1 MKNLL
6 YIGNK
11 LSEHGNTETS
21 IETLGKF
28 LEAEGYTVNYASS
41 KKNKIFRMLDMIFK
55 TCKYAK
61 KVDYV
66 LIDTYSTYNFW
77 YAFIISQL
85 CRVLGV
91 KYISKLHG
99 GDLPSRIKR
108 SRFFCDMIFMNAY
121 INVAPSYY
129 LLDAFQKRGY
139 LKLIY
144 IPNTIELDNYLFTK
158 REFSNPKL
166 LWVRSFAKIYN
177 PGMAIKVL
185 SELKKEYPTA
195 SLCMVG
201 PIKDESYEETV
212 HLAKKMKVKVDF
224 TGKLSKEEWLELS
237 KQYTVFIN
245 TTHFDNTPISVIE
258 AMAIGLPVVSTNVG
272 GIPYLLQHQ
281 KNALL
286 VNDNDVEKMVSEIK
300 TLVINPN
307 LVTQLTEN
315 ALVTVKKF
323 DWEIVK
329 KQWFELLN

>member
-1 MKNLL
+1 MKHLL

-21 IETLGKF
+21 IETLGTF
-28 LEAEGYTVNYASS
+28 LETEGYTVYYASS
-41 KKNKIFRMLDMIFK
+41 KKNKMLRLLDMIIK
-55 TCKYAK
+55 TFTYAG

-99 GDLPSRIKR
+99 GDLPTRIKK
-108 SRFFCDMIFMNAY
+108 SRFFCDMIFKNADS
-121 INVAPSYY
+121 NVAPSNY
-129 LLDAFQKRGY
+129 LFNAFQTNGY
-139 LKLIY
+139 SKLIY
-144 IPNTIELDNYLFTK
+144 IPNTIELEKYLFTK
-158 REFSNPKL
+158 RESIQPKL

-177 PGMAIKVL
+177 PMMAIKVL
-185 SELKKEYPTA
+185 SALKKEYPGA

-201 PIKDESYEETV
+201 PIKDESYEETEL
-212 HLAKKMKVKVDF
+212 LAKKMKVEVTF
-224 TGKLSKEEWLELS
+224 TGKLSKEEWIELS
-237 KQYTVFIN
+237 KEYNVFIN
-245 TTHFDNTPISVIE
+245 TTHYDNTPISVIE

-286 VNDNDVEKMVSEIK
+286 VEDNDAKKMVLEINNLLK
-300 TLVINPN
+300 DPN
-307 LVTQLTEN
+307 LVMQLTEN
-315 ALVTVKKF
+315 ALETVKKF
-323 DWEIVK
+323 DWKIVK

>member
-21 IETLGKF
+21 IETLGTF
-28 LEAEGYTVNYASS
+28 LEAEGYTVYYASS
-41 KKNKIFRMLDMIFK
+41 EKNKILRMLDMIFK
-55 TCKYAK
+55 TFKYAR

-77 YAFIISQL
+77 YAFIVSQL
-85 CRVLGV
+85 CRILGV
-91 KYISKLHG
+91 RYISKLHG
-99 GDLPSRIKR
+99 GDLPRRIKK
-108 SRFFCDMIFMNAY
+108 SKFFCNMIFKHAY
-121 INVAPSYY
+121 INVAPSNY
-129 LLDAFQKRGY
+129 LLHAFQTNGY
-139 LKLIY
+139 SNLIY
-144 IPNTIELDNYLFTK
+144 IPNTIELQNYIFTK
-158 REFSNPKL
+158 RKAIQPKL

-177 PGMAIKVL
+177 PLMAIKVL
-185 SELKKEYPTA
+185 SALKNEYPQA

-201 PIKDESYEETV
+201 PIKDESYDETV
-212 HLAKKMKVKVDF
+212 RLAKKMKVKVAF
-224 TGKLSKEEWLELS
+224 TGKLSKEEWIELS
-237 KQYTVFIN
+237 KEYTVFIN

-272 GIPYLLQHQ
+272 GISYLLHHQ

-286 VNDNDVEKMVSEIK
+286 VDDDDVEKMVLEIK
-300 TLVINPN
+300 KLLTDPN
-307 LVTQLTEN
+307 LANQLTEN
-315 ALVTVKKF
+315 ALATVKNF

>member
-21 IETLGKF
+21 IETLGTF
-28 LEAEGYTVNYASS
+28 LEAEGYTVYYASS
-41 KKNKIFRMLDMIFK
+41 EKNKILRMLDMIFK
-55 TCKYAK
+55 TFKYAR

-85 CRVLGV
+85 CRIL
-91 KYISKLHG
+91 KIRYISKLHG
-99 GDLPSRIKR
+99 GDLPRRIKK
-108 SRFFCDMIFMNAY
+108 SKFFCNMIFKHAY
-121 INVAPSYY
+121 INVAPSNY
-129 LLDAFQKRGY
+129 LLHAFQTNGY
-139 LKLIY
+139 SNLIY
-144 IPNTIELDNYLFTK
+144 IPNTIELQNYIFTK
-158 REFSNPKL
+158 REDIQPKL

-177 PGMAIKVL
+177 PLMAIKVL
-185 SELKKEYPTA
+185 SALKNEYPQA

-201 PIKDESYEETV
+201 PIKDESYDETV
-212 HLAKKMKVKVDF
+212 RLAKKMKVKVTF
-224 TGKLSKEEWLELS
+224 TGKLSKEEWIELS
-237 KQYTVFIN
+237 KEYTVFIN

-272 GIPYLLQHQ
+272 GIPYLLHHQ

-286 VNDNDVEKMVSEIK
+286 VDDDDDENMVLEIK
-300 TLVINPN
+300 NLLTDPN
-307 LVTQLTEN
+307 LVLQLTEN
-315 ALVTVKKF
+315 ALATVKNF

>member
-1 MKNLL
+1 MKHLL

-21 IETLGKF
+21 IETLGTF
-28 LEAEGYTVNYASS
+28 LEAEGYTVHYASS
-41 KKNKIFRMLDMIFK
+41 KKNKVLRMLDMIFL
-55 TCKYAK
+55 TFKYAK

-77 YAFIISQL
+77 YALLISQL
-85 CRVLGV
+85 CRILGV

-99 GDLPSRIKR
+99 GDLPRRIKK
-108 SRFFCDMIFMNAY
+108 SKFFCDMIFKNAY
-121 INVAPSYY
+121 INVAPSNY
-129 LLDAFQKRGY
+129 LFDAFQKNGY

-144 IPNTIELDNYLFTK
+144 IPNTIELQNYLFKK
-158 REFSNPKL
+158 REFNNPKL

-177 PGMAIKVL
+177 PTMAIKVL
-185 SELKKEYPTA
+185 SELKKEYPNAT
-195 SLCMVG
+195 LCMVG
-201 PIKDESYEETV
+201 PIKDESYDETV
-212 HLAKKMKVKVDF
+212 LLAKIMKVNVTF
-224 TGKLSKEEWLELS
+224 TGKLPKEEWIELS
-237 KQYTVFIN
+237 KQHNVFIN

-272 GIPYLLQHQ
+272 GIPYLLHHQ

-286 VNDNDVEKMVSEIK
+286 VDDNDAAKMVLEIK
-300 TLVINPN
+300 TLLENPN

-315 ALVTVKKF
+315 ALHTVKNF

-329 KQWFELLN
+329 KQWFELLK